1 MKEAKQKWIDDQCD
15 EIEHS
20 IATNNGKKAYQPVK
34 TTTKQQ
40 QVKVNNIQDKDGKC
54 LTEVE
59 DKTKRWTEYCSELY
73 TFQNKG
79 DTSVLICQESTEEG
93 EFPILRQEVE
103 SAIKTLK
110 CGKAAGVDN
119 VSAEL
124 ITHGGQPVVD
134 VLHAICN
141 KIWETGKWPST
152 WTKSMIIT
160 IHKKGNLQLC
170 NNYRTIS
177 LISHGSKV
185 LKIILNRLKPL
196 AENIIAEEQ
205 AGFRRGRSTIEQIFN
220 LRILCE
226 KHLQHQRNIY
236 HVFIDF
242 KKAFDRVWHEAL
254 WATMTKFNISGK
266 LIETI
271 QSLYE
276 NAMSAVLVQRTTGEW
291 FHTSV
296 GVRQGCLLS
305 PTLFNIFLEDIMTH
319 ALENFN
325 GTISIGGRPITNLR
339 FADYIDGITG
349 EEDELTELVHNL
361 DTAAAKFGMEI
372 RAEKTKIM
380 THNGALQRDITIQ
393 GQKLETVEHLKY
405 LGAIICDEGSR
416 RKVHSRAAQTMAAL
430 ARLKIIWKDK
440 NIRIK
445 HKIRVMRALVMT
457 IFLYACETW
466 TLTAELQTSTCGKPS

>member
-1 MKEAKQKWIDDQCD
+1 MK
-15 EIEHS
+15 
-20 IATNNGKKAYQPVK
+20 TL
-34 TTTKQQ
+34 TKQQ

-59 DKTKRWTEYCSELY
+59 DKTKRWTEYCSEVY

-79 DTSVLICQESTEEG
+79 DTSVLICQEPTEEG

-119 VSAEL
+119 VPAEL

-152 WTKSMIIT
+152 WTQSMIIT
-160 IHKKGNLQLC
+160 IPKKGNLQLC

-177 LISHGSKV
+177 LISNGSKV
-185 LKIILNRLKPL
+185 MLKIILNRLKPL

-236 HVFIDF
+236 RLFIDF

-254 WATMTKFNISGK
+254 WATMKKFNISGK

-276 NAMSAVLVQRTTGEW
+276 NAMSAVLFQGTTGEW

-305 PTLFNIFLEDIMTH
+305 PTPFNIFLEDIMTH

-339 FADYIDGITG
+339 FADDIDGITG
-349 EEDELTELVHNL
+349 EEDELIELVHNL
-361 DTAAAKFGMEI
+361 DTAAAI
-372 RAEKTKIM
+372 
-380 THNGALQRDITIQ
+380 
-393 GQKLETVEHLKY
+393 
-405 LGAIICDEGSR
+405 
-416 RKVHSRAAQTMAAL
+416 KVWHG
-430 ARLKIIWKDK
+430 DK
-440 NIRIK
+440 
-445 HKIRVMRALVMT
+445 
-457 IFLYACETW
+457 C
-466 TLTAELQTSTCGKPS
+466 

>member
-1 MKEAKQKWIDDQCD
+1 MK
-15 EIEHS
+15 
-20 IATNNGKKAYQPVK
+20 TL
-34 TTTKQQ
+34 TKQQ
-40 QVKVNNIQDKDGKC
+40 QSKVTNIQDKYGKC
-54 LTEVE
+54 LTEGE

-79 DTSVLICQESTEEG
+79 DPSVLICQEQTEEG

-119 VSAEL
+119 VPAEL
-124 ITHGGQPVVD
+124 ITHGGQPVVE

-141 KIWETGKWPST
+141 KIWDTGKWPST
-152 WTKSMIIT
+152 WTKSIIIT
-160 IHKKGNLQLC
+160 IPKKGNLQLC

-185 LKIILNRLKPL
+185 KLKIILNRLKPQ

-205 AGFRRGRSTIEQIFN
+205 AGFRHGRSTIEHIFN

-242 KKAFDRVWHEAL
+242 KEAFDRVWHEAL
-254 WATMTKFNISGK
+254 WATMKKFNISGN

-271 QSLYE
+271 QRLYE
-276 NAMSAVLVQRTTGEW
+276 NAMSAVLVQGATGEW

-305 PTLFNIFLEDIMTH
+305 QTLFDIFLEDIMTH
-319 ALENFN
+319 ALENYN
-325 GTISIGGRPITNLR
+325 DTISIGGRQITNLR
-339 FADYIDGITG
+339 FVDDIDGITG
-349 EEDELTELVHNL
+349 EEDELTKLVHNL
-361 DTAAAKFGMEI
+361 DTAATKFGIEI
-372 RAEKTKIM
+372 SAEKTKIM
-380 THNGALQRDITIQ
+380 TNNGTLQRDITIQ
-393 GQKLETVEHLKY
+393 GQKLETLDHFKY

-416 RKVHSRAAQTMAAL
+416 RDALSRAAQTMAAL

-445 HKIRVMRALVMT
+445 HKIRLMRALVIT
-457 IFLYACETW
+457 IYSFMHVRLGHSQQNCIGEFNR
-466 TLTAELQTSTCGKPS
+466 